1 MTSLVSRET
10 IPMRDKER
18 IHDYRFMPEPNLP
31 PLRLY
36 SDASSPPP
44 GVATDQVVNIDR
56 LRERLPE
63 LPEEKRVRLEAQY
76 GLSLNQAIIIVVSG
90 LMARNNGQRGDC
102 FRLGW
107 EGLSMGLFS
116 DGLRIGR
123 FSDGLRMGELT
134 DGLRMGG
141 FRDGRAY

>member
-1 MTSLVSRET
+1 
-10 IPMRDKER
+10 MRDKER

-36 SDASSPPP
+36 SDVSPPPP
-44 GVATDQVVNIDR
+44 GVATDQVINIDR
-56 LRERLPE
+56 LRERLAE

-90 LMARNNGQRGDC
+90 LTVRNSGQRGDC
-102 FRLGW
+102 FRW
-107 EGLSMGLFS
+107 EGLSMGGFS

-123 FSDGLRMGELT
+123 FSDGLRMAELT
-134 DGLRMGG
+134 DGLSMGW